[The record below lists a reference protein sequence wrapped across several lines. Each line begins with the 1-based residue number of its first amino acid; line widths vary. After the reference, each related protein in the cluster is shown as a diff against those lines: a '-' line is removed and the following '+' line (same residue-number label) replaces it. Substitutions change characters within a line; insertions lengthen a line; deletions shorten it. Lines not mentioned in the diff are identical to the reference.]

1 VSHPIARAEPL
12 TDQVYGYLRQQILTG
27 HIEPGSRIVE
37 SKIARE
43 LQVSRSPVREAIRL
57 LHRDGLLVLCD
68 GGITLFQP
76 SLKDFKDLYELRF
89 AVEPVAARLTA
100 QHISPGDCGIL
111 QETLRLADE
120 WILQGEMDRLIDS
133 NTRFHELIVQF
144 SGNHRLQKVMSE
156 VSAITR
162 YYRYFVFKIYHRRVT
177 SVEEHWR
184 IFSAIQQGMP
194 QEAERRMREHIEND
208 LAFIQSM
215 GAAREEVTLGE
226 TIARDSSH

>member
-1 VSHPIARAEPL
+1 MSHPIARAEPL

-100 QHISPGDCGIL
+100 QHISPGDCEIC
-111 QETLRLADE
+111 
-120 WILQGEMDRLIDS
+120 
-133 NTRFHELIVQF
+133 
-144 SGNHRLQKVMSE
+144 
-156 VSAITR
+156 
-162 YYRYFVFKIYHRRVT
+162 RR
-177 SVEEHWR
+177 
-184 IFSAIQQGMP
+184 P
-194 QEAERRMREHIEND
+194 
-208 LAFIQSM
+208 
-215 GAAREEVTLGE
+215 
-226 TIARDSSH
+226 